1 MHVQY
6 AANGNFEVVLMIAKV
21 NDRFFVVLLQ
31 KISYQ
36 ICIIAIRKDMQLKLS
51 FKKSM

>member
-31 KISYQ
+31 KMT
-36 ICIIAIRKDMQLKLS
+36 RFMQLKLS